1 VRTAALPATDLVE
14 GVLKGDRRSLAR
26 LISLIEDEDPSAA
39 SALSQLYRH
48 TGRAYIIGVTGPPGS
63 GKSTLV
69 DRITGEYRKR
79 NKTVGIVCVDPS
91 SPFTGGALLGDRI
104 RMQDHALDKAVFV
117 RSMGTRGH
125 LGGLA
130 RATSDAVRA
139 IDAFG
144 KDIII
149 VETVGAGQSEV
160 EVIDLAH
167 TILVIDVPAAGDD
180 IQAIKAGI
188 MEIADI
194 FVVNKSDLL
203 GADRKATEIN
213 AMLDTDP
220 RERAWR
226 PPVMMT
232 NARAGEGIV
241 ELVDKITAH
250 REFLEESGLLA
261 QKGLQRSRD
270 ELRTIM
276 GYKLTRELMEKLEGR
291 PEYEQA
297 LRKITER
304 DDDPYTVAERLIAE
318 FLVDY
323 GRSITEN
330 DKRKRR

>member
-1 VRTAALPATDLVE
+1 LVE
-14 GVLKGDRRSLAR
+14 GVLSGNRRDLAR
-26 LISLIEDEDPSAA
+26 LISLIEDEEPSVPE
-39 SALSQLYRH
+39 ALGQLYRH
-48 TGRAYIIGVTGPPGS
+48 TGRGHIVGITGPPGS

-69 DRITGEYRKR
+69 TRMTTEYRTR

-104 RMQDHALDKAVFV
+104 RMQEHALDREVFV

-160 EVIDLAH
+160 EVIDIAH
-167 TILVIDVPAAGDD
+167 TILVIDVPGAGDD

-194 FVVNKSDLL
+194 FVVNKSDMP
-203 GADRKATEIN
+203 GAERKVTEIN

-226 PPVMMT
+226 PPVLMT
-232 NARAGEGIV
+232 NARDGEGIAG
-241 ELVDKITAH
+241 LVDTIDAH
-250 REFLEESGLLA
+250 RKYLVDSGLLA
-261 QKGLQRSRD
+261 EKGLQRSRE
-270 ELRTIM
+270 ELKTIM
-276 GYKLTRELMEKLEGR
+276 EHKLTTELMEKLKGL
-291 PEYEQA
+291 PEYERA
-297 LRKITER
+297 IKKIADR
-304 DDDPYTVAERLIAE
+304 SDDPYSVAERLITK
-318 FLVDY
+318 FLADY
-323 GRSITEN
+323 GRRVAESE
-330 DKRKRR
+330 RKR